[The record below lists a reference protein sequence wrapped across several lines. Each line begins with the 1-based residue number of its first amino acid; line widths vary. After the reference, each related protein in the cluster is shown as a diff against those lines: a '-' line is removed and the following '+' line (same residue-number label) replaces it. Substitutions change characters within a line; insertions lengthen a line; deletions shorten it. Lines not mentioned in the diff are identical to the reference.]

1 MTLGI
6 PFSCTYNSLEMHTT
20 VGLYVVLVSFSMSS
34 SIEHT
39 IFFFFFL
46 VEFNELSCFLTQR
59 IMQKISVE
67 TSPLFPFSLLVS
79 VLYMT
84 TLLVVDLL
92 GQRTGAEEGE
102 LKFSL
107 SSSTFYVALDVL
119 ISASDISG
127 FLSYT

>member
-1 MTLGI
+1 
-6 PFSCTYNSLEMHTT
+6 
-20 VGLYVVLVSFSMSS
+20 
-34 SIEHT
+34 
-39 IFFFFFL
+39 
-46 VEFNELSCFLTQR
+46 
-59 IMQKISVE
+59 MQKIPVD
-67 TSPLFPFSLLVS
+67 TSLLFPFSLLVS

-107 SSSTFYVALDVL
+107 SSSTFYLALNVL

-127 FLSYT
+127 FLSYI